1 MTELGGV
8 VHRKVLAPDNI
19 EQWRRDG
26 YYLPIRAMSSEQAEQ
41 YLKRMEDC
49 EARGGK
55 IIGNQR
61 HKTHLL
67 FTWANELVRNETI
80 LDAVEDII
88 GPNILCWT
96 TNLFVKE
103 SGSPDFVSWH
113 QDSTYWGLYPDD
125 DVVTAWIALSDATTE
140 SGAMRFLPGSH
151 HKDQIPHKDTFDE
164 HNLLSRGQVAVAD
177 INENDAVDIVLKAG
191 EASLHHIR
199 MLHASGPNRANY
211 RRVGLAVRY
220 IPPYVKQTKITHD
233 SAMLLRGED
242 DYGHF
247 FLEPE
252 PKGDADETAVAA
264 HADAMARQ
272 VATYYQ
278 GTDKDEM
285 RA

>member
-1 MTELGGV
+1 MNDLGGLV
-8 VHRKVLAPDNI
+8 QRKVLEPDHI
-19 EQWRRDG
+19 EHWRRDG
-26 YYLPIRAMSSEQAEQ
+26 YYLPIRAMSAAEAET
-41 YLKRMEDC
+41 YRKRMEDC
-49 EARGGK
+49 EARLGK
-55 IIGNQR
+55 IVGNQR

-80 LDAVEDII
+80 LDAVEDLI

-103 SGSPDFVSWH
+103 PGTLDFVSWH

-125 DVVTAWIALSDATTE
+125 DVVTAWIALSDATPE

-151 HKDQIPHKDTFDE
+151 HKDQIPHQDTFDE
-164 HNLLSRGQVAVAD
+164 HNLLSRGQVAVTD
-177 INENDAVDIVLKAG
+177 INEDEAVDVVLKAG

-199 MLHASGPNRANY
+199 MLHASGPNKANY

-220 IPPYVKQTKITHD
+220 IPPYVKQLKIAHD
-233 SAMLLRGED
+233 SAMLVRGQD

-247 FLEPE
+247 FHEPA
-252 PKGDADETAVAA
+252 PNTDADEAAVAA

-278 GTDKDEM
+278 GTDKKEM